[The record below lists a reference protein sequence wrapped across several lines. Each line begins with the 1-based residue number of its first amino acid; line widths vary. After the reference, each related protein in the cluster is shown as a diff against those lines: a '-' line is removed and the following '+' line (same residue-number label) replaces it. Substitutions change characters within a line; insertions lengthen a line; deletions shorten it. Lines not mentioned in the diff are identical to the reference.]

1 MCLAD
6 LKCSANDLWKQ
17 FKDSLI
23 EGMNQ
28 YIPQKPISSKHR
40 LPWVDKAIKTLIQAR
55 NTVYVKW
62 QRSKSPRL
70 PEKLRTIRHRLQ
82 KQMRQAYWAHME
94 TIIDFF
100 FSPIQ
105 CPYDRAPKQKKICF
119 FIRSLRKD
127 SSGVSPLLSEGE
139 IAPILELIYCRSI
152 QSVIVPSD
160 WKTANIDSIFKK
172 GDKHKASNYR
182 PVSYST
188 T

>member
-1 MCLAD
+1 MNIPTRGGSILDLKFTNNRSGLNEVSTLPPLAKSDYDIIYAKVDISENRPHKPVRKVFLYRKARWDNLTSRLKTLFQTMCLAD

-70 PEKLRTIRHRLQ
+70 PEKLRAIRHRLQ
-82 KQMRQAYWAHME
+82 KQMRQAYWAHMG

-100 FSPIQ
+100 FLTHTMP
-105 CPYDRAPKQKKICF
+105 R
-119 FIRSLRKD
+119 
-127 SSGVSPLLSEGE
+127 
-139 IAPILELIYCRSI
+139 
-152 QSVIVPSD
+152 
-160 WKTANIDSIFKK
+160 
-172 GDKHKASNYR
+172 
-182 PVSYST
+182 
-188 T
+188 